1 MNAAPQLVEKN
12 KKRDCIRTKKERV
25 SVIKK
30 DCRIKMKLMHS
41 WKRFSIMEVI
51 HLTLTVIV
59 SLAFW
64 TKK

>member
-30 DCRIKMKLMHS
+30 DCRIKMK
-41 WKRFSIMEVI
+41 
-51 HLTLTVIV
+51 
-59 SLAFW
+59 
-64 TKK
+64 